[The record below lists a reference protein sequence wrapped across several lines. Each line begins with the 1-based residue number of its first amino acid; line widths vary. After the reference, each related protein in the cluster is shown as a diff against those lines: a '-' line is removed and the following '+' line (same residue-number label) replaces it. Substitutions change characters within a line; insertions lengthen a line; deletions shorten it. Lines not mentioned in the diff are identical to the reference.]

1 MEYEKT
7 ILELLERVATL
18 EVKVADLEGNLT
30 NIGEKPARGTYTEMV
45 VDYINNAIEKA
56 KERGLNNITLTSGDI
71 QRDVGLKNRLPLVC
85 NAMRKCMN
93 DKSEIVYETPSG
105 QSFTLLSSGI
115 FRKVGIV
122 YES

>member
-56 KERGLNNITLTSGDI
+56 KERGLKNITLTSGDI

-105 QSFTLLSSGI
+105 QSSTLAI
-115 FRKVGIV
+115 KWNF
-122 YES
+122 

>member
-45 VDYINNAIEKA
+45 VIINNNRKSKGARFKQHNLNFWRLTKRRRFKKSFASCLQRNEKMY
-56 KERGLNNITLTSGDI
+56 ER
-71 QRDVGLKNRLPLVC
+71 
-85 NAMRKCMN
+85 
-93 DKSEIVYETPSG
+93 
-105 QSFTLLSSGI
+105 
-115 FRKVGIV
+115 
-122 YES
+122 